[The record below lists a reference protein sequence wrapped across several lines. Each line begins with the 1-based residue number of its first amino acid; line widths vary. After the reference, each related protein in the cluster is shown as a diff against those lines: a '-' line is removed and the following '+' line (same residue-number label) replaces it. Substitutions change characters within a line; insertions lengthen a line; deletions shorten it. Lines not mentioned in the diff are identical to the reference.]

1 MPRAAHRIL
10 DEAQGSRERVKGMML
25 FRFVV
30 IFFFLVA
37 MLVPMHRDVFL
48 NSQPQIYALLVGL
61 CVLNCFYYLVFGHVR
76 NIRAFAALQLG
87 VDLVAETFIIYLS
100 GAQNSNFIFLYF
112 TSILAAS
119 IFLSARSSVI
129 FASLATI
136 LLSSVSVFDFL
147 ARCNNWALFFRPA
160 PGPGL
165 KSPDIFV
172 LFYLLVVHALAFYL
186 VALLS
191 GGLARRVTNISRLT
205 REIVSNS
212 DDGLI
217 VLDPARRI
225 VFCNQRAVD
234 LLGHEDVVTVLNK
247 PVEEVLRRETDSEL
261 RALIAGDIFTA
272 TQIDY
277 IRRKDER
284 LSLEISVRP
293 IGGRRSKDHTRA
305 VFLKDLTQRK
315 RVERMEKLA
324 EQLQSL
330 QEMAAAI
337 AHEVRN
343 PLASIKGSVQ
353 ELGRLALPAEED
365 RRLLNI
371 VCRESDRLDKII
383 SDFLQF
389 AGLRPPKMRRCN
401 VSALLDDV
409 AELLRA
415 RAPEKPFQLVRDYP
429 QGLACVADAE
439 QLMQVFLNI
448 GLNAFDAISPRGRI
462 TFSAESLSAAENNGT
477 AERRR
482 HRGGDAIRVRISD
495 NGPGIPAEIMDKIF
509 TPFFTT
515 KEKGVGMG
523 LAIVNRILQQHGI
536 ELTVNTSTQ
545 RGTAFILTIN
555 VGDSNQLDNPPPH
568 AAKSAAPDNAAAEP
582 SQTVA
587 IGQGLID

>member
-1 MPRAAHRIL
+1 M
-10 DEAQGSRERVKGMML
+10 RV
-25 FRFVV
+25 
-30 IFFFLVA
+30 
-37 MLVPMHRDVFL
+37 
-48 NSQPQIYALLVGL
+48 
-61 CVLNCFYYLVFGHVR
+61 
-76 NIRAFAALQLG
+76 FAALQLG
-87 VDLVAETFIIYLS
+87 LDLVAETFIIYLS

-112 TSILAAS
+112 TSILGAS
-119 IFLSARSSVI
+119 ILLSARSSVV

-136 LLSSVSVFDFL
+136 LLSGVSGLDFL
-147 ARCNNWALFFRPA
+147 ARCNNWAVLFRAA

-165 KSPDIFV
+165 KSTDIFI

-217 VLDPARRI
+217 VLDSARRI
-225 VFCNQRAVD
+225 VFCNQRSVD
-234 LLGHEDVVTVLNK
+234 LLGHQDVASILNK
-247 PVEEVLRRETDSEL
+247 PVEDVLRRESDSEL
-261 RALIAGDIFTA
+261 RALVAGDTFTA
-272 TQIDY
+272 TEIRY
-277 IRRKDER
+277 IRHKDER

-293 IGGRRSKDHTRA
+293 IGKRRSRDYARA

-315 RVERMEKLA
+315 RAERMEKLT
-324 EQLQSL
+324 EQLQGL

-409 AELLRA
+409 AQLLRA
-415 RAPEKPFQLVRDYP
+415 RAPEKPFQLVHDYP

-448 GLNAFDAISPRGRI
+448 GLNAFDAISPGGRI
-462 TFSAESLSAAENNGT
+462 TLAAEFHSGAEHNGT
-477 AERRR
+477 PERRR
-482 HRGGDAIRVRISD
+482 YHGGDTIRISISD
-495 NGPGIPAEIMDKIF
+495 NGPGIPLEIMDRIF

-523 LAIVNRILQQHGI
+523 LAIVNMILQQHGI
-536 ELTVNTSTQ
+536 ELTVNTGTQ

-555 VGDSNQLDNPPPH
+555 VGDSNQLDNPPRQ